1 MIYIAISI
9 LLFNILVVF
18 FKLFEKY
25 NIDNLQALISNYF
38 ISAIL
43 SIFLLDN
50 HENIVTAFDSSWF
63 YHSLFLGILFIS
75 IFSIYAFS
83 VQKIGIT
90 TTSVIN
96 KMSFI
101 IPVVFSIIFYENE
114 EFSKNILIG
123 VILAI
128 TGIYLSSTNK
138 KSFNFDMK
146 YLWIILLIFF
156 GQGIIDIILNDS
168 KFYIPKDENILFF
181 LFLFISSTFTGIIIL
196 LLKNKLKSI
205 KIKNLI
211 WGSVFGIPNFFS
223 IFYFLKA
230 LQSDYFIDKSYL
242 IFPLTSVGIV
252 VTTTLLGVLLYKEAL
267 SKRNIIGI
275 SIAVISILIISL

>member
-9 LLFNILVVF
+9 LLFNVLVIF

-50 HENIVTAFDSSWF
+50 HDISSAFNSSWLC
-63 YHSLFLGILFIS
+63 HSLILGTLFIL
-75 IFSIYAFS
+75 IFNTYAFC

-101 IPVVFSIIFYENE
+101 IPVIFSIIFYEIE
-114 EFSKNILIG
+114 EFSINILIG
-123 VILAI
+123 VIMAL
-128 TGIYLSSTNK
+128 TGIYLSSTNNT
-138 KSFNFDMK
+138 SFNFDMK
-146 YLWIILLIFF
+146 YLWIILIIFF

-168 KFYIPKDENILFF
+168 KFYIPKNEKILFF
-181 LFLFISSTFTGIIIL
+181 LFLFISSTVAGFLIL
-196 LLKNKLKSI
+196 LLKNQLKTI
-205 KIKNLI
+205 KIKKY
-211 WGSVFGIPNFFS
+211 S
-223 IFYFLKA
+223 I
-230 LQSDYFIDKSYL
+230 
-242 IFPLTSVGIV
+242 
-252 VTTTLLGVLLYKEAL
+252 
-267 SKRNIIGI
+267 
-275 SIAVISILIISL
+275 